1 MYQTYLWN
9 IKPLSSYVTP
19 WQSDT
24 IYGHFFWGVALLEGE
39 DELKKILAEFE
50 KNNPPFIVSDGFV
63 DNRLPM
69 ISKRVIKNSE
79 VERMAVE
86 KNESIIDIATKIK
99 RLKKVSTISL
109 ELFNK
114 LRKKENDIVELV
126 DEILDDNSKNRGII
140 SIENTHNRI
149 DRLSGSTGEN
159 AIFSLKENFVTE
171 NIFIYIKVREDY
183 PINKLEKILRFV
195 EENGF
200 GKKVS
205 IGKGAFKT
213 ESFERFDGF
222 EKISGNAFISLSNY
236 IPKEEDYEYVENS
249 LLLIKRGKVANLYGD
264 EGNPFKKPFSC
275 FRAGAIF
282 RGKSSGIKG
291 RVLTNLHRKK
301 IIQVGIPFI
310 VEVEL

>member
-1 MYQTYLWN
+1 
-9 IKPLSSYVTP
+9 
-19 WQSDT
+19 
-24 IYGHFFWGVALLEGE
+24 
-39 DELKKILAEFE
+39 
-50 KNNPPFIVSDGFV
+50 
-63 DNRLPM
+63 
-69 ISKRVIKNSE
+69 
-79 VERMAVE
+79 MA
-86 KNESIIDIATKIK
+86 
-99 RLKKVSTISL
+99 
-109 ELFNK
+109 
-114 LRKKENDIVELV
+114 
-126 DEILDDNSKNRGII
+126 
-140 SIENTHNRI
+140 
-149 DRLSGSTGEN
+149 
-159 AIFSLKENFVTE
+159 E
-171 NIFIYIKVREDY
+171 NIFIYIKVRGDY

-222 EKISGNAFISLSNY
+222 EKISGNGFISLSNY
-236 IPKEEDYEYVENS
+236 IPKKEDYEYVENS
-249 LLLIKRGKVANLYGD
+249 LVLIKRGKVANLYGD